1 MPCMPRSGART
12 TLTLPVMRS
21 PRTALYAVRIAVR
34 AVEPLAVTGDADRI
48 DFIFIFIQVSQNR
61 SGRQARDIVLTQ
73 NTAE

>member
-1 MPCMPRSGART
+1 MHAAVGCQNDLDLAGHA
-12 TLTLPVMRS
+12 L

-34 AVEPLAVTGDADRI
+34 AVEPLAVAGDADRI

-61 SGRQARDIVLTQ
+61 SGRQARDIVLTR